1 MCVLWSNPNRK
12 QKGQHREH
20 HFRRRLKIGDEE
32 FRETADAE
40 SSERKDLKSI
50 DANSSG
56 TMELIPVFVSRSSFS
71 RARFHK
77 HLAVCHLQVKGH
89 LGTL

>member
-40 SSERKDLKSI
+40 SSERKRFEVDRCQQQRHNGADPRLRLTFQFQQGSI
-50 DANSSG
+50 
-56 TMELIPVFVSRSSFS
+56 P
-71 RARFHK
+71 
-77 HLAVCHLQVKGH
+77 
-89 LGTL
+89 